1 MVLTSQP
8 AGNVTVTISGHSGT
22 DLTLSGTTLTNNVLT
37 FTTDNWDTA
46 QTVKVV
52 AAEDDDADQDAEVTL
67 VHAIGSTADTV
78 YDALADQ
85 SVTVSITE
93 NDEVGVNINPT
104 TLTVTEG
111 DATGNSYTVVLAT
124 QPAGNVTVTISGHS
138 GTDLTVSGTTLTN
151 NVLTFTTDN
160 WDTVQTVKVVAGE
173 DADATTDPDV
183 TLAHDI
189 SSTDDSDYNDL
200 GDQSVTVSIT
210 EDDAAGVTINPT
222 SLTVT
227 EGDATGASYTVVLT
241 SQPAGDVTIAIS
253 GQAGTDLT
261 LSGTTLT
268 NNVLTFTTENW
279 GTAQTVTAKAAEDGD
294 VTLVHDISSTDDSD
308 YNALADQSVTV
319 SITENDVVG
328 VTINPTTLTVNEGD
342 ATGASY
348 AVTLTSQPAGD
359 VTIAISGQ
367 AGTDLT
373 LSGTSLSNDGELTFT
388 TENWGT
394 AQTVKVKA
402 AEDGDADQDAD
413 VTLVHAIGS
422 TDDSAYNALADQSVT
437 VSITENDV
445 VGVTINPTTLTVNE
459 GDATGNSYA
468 VTLTSQPAGDVTI
481 AISGQAGTDLTLS
494 GTTLTN
500 NVLTFT
506 DQNWGTAQ
514 TVKVVAGEDDDADQD
529 ADVTLVHEISST
541 DDTAYHA
548 LADQSVTVSITE
560 NDAVGVTVTFEKE
573 VHYTIEG
580 ASGAAGVEVL
590 LSAPLQTEVTIPITV
605 LSQSTADPDDYLV
618 DEHAGYA
625 SDPGL
630 TFSPGETFGYIFIKA
645 VLDTVDENT
654 ETVVLGFGALPAGI
668 SEGSPR
674 RSTVE
679 IKDAI
684 QVSFANSSYTVEEG
698 GGGVEVVVKL
708 NKPRNNLRIPLTAN
722 GHGGADASDF
732 TGVPQ
737 EVVFKDDETEKTF
750 TVVAIE
756 DTEEEN
762 GEMVRL
768 GFGAFSEGIVAIS
781 PDSAMVMIN
790 DDPESS
796 PQLSCDAVWCATA
809 VLTVRG
815 VQDESRLISGWARS
829 GSPPG
834 SLSDD
839 DFTYGGVE
847 YTLGEI
853 IVISQDDNPE
863 RSRFYFFFYNAEV
876 PTEAHYSRWTLY
888 IDDFTLSFTSD
899 NMTPNGFVWRDL
911 EFSTDKY
918 RNPPITLQLR
928 IEESS
933 ENQQISENGMAQA
946 QGANTPATGAPVIN
960 GTPLARQELTA
971 DTSGIEDADGLT
983 NVTYSYQWI
992 AGGSDIDGAAN
1003 STYTLSDDDE
1013 GKAIRV
1019 RVSFTDDAGNDE
1031 TLTSNAVAA
1040 AVAPLP
1046 PLTASLPNS
1055 PFQSPRH
1062 QGAGDKPQVVVAFSL
1077 PVASFEKTTP
1087 SVSLTGATVSS
1098 VRRHEEEGLENAW
1111 IFFLNPNGA
1120 DDIVFSLVTGQPC
1133 DSGGICTED
1142 GGLLSEGV
1150 QVTVPGPEEEED
1162 EPEPSSQEQEQ
1173 EQAGDD
1179 QQTPQS
1185 PPPAPT
1191 NLTATVN
1198 ADGHIVLSW
1207 TAPGDDSI
1215 TGYQVLRRRPG
1226 EGEATLL
1233 VYVADTRSTATT
1245 FTDTG
1250 VAAGVKHVYRVKAIN
1265 AAGLSGWS
1273 NYVNPTP

>member
-1 MVLTSQP
+1 MKIT
-8 AGNVTVTISGHSGT
+8 
-22 DLTLSGTTLTNNVLT
+22 
-37 FTTDNWDTA
+37 
-46 QTVKVV
+46 
-52 AAEDDDADQDAEVTL
+52 AAEDGDADQDADVTL
-67 VHAIGSTADTV
+67 AHAIGSADDSV
-78 YDALADQ
+78 YNALGDQ

-93 NDEVGVNINPT
+93 NDVVGVTINPT

-111 DATGNSYTVVLAT
+111 DAA
-124 QPAGNVTVTISGHS
+124 
-138 GTDLTVSGTTLTN
+138 
-151 NVLTFTTDN
+151 
-160 WDTVQTVKVVAGE
+160 
-173 DADATTDPDV
+173 
-183 TLAHDI
+183 
-189 SSTDDSDYNDL
+189 
-200 GDQSVTVSIT
+200 
-210 EDDAAGVTINPT
+210 
-222 SLTVT
+222 
-227 EGDATGASYTVVLT
+227 GASYTVVLT

-261 LSGTTLT
+261 LSGT
-268 NNVLTFTTENW
+268 
-279 GTAQTVTAKAAEDGD
+279 G
-294 VTLVHDISSTDDSD
+294 
-308 YNALADQSVTV
+308 
-319 SITENDVVG
+319 
-328 VTINPTTLTVNEGD
+328 
-342 ATGASY
+342 
-348 AVTLTSQPAGD
+348 
-359 VTIAISGQ
+359 
-367 AGTDLT
+367 
-373 LSGTSLSNDGELTFT
+373 LSNDGELTFT
-388 TENWGT
+388 TENWAT
-394 AQTVKVKA
+394 AQTVTVKA
-402 AEDGDADQDAD
+402 AEDGDADQDAE

-422 TDDSAYNALADQSVT
+422 TDDSAYHALADQSVT

-514 TVKVVAGEDDDADQD
+514 TVKVKAAEDGDADQD
-529 ADVTLVHEISST
+529 ADVTLVHAIGST
-541 DDTAYHA
+541 DDSAYHALADQSVTVSITENDVVGVTINPTTLTVTEGDAAGASYTVVLTSQPAGDVTIAISGQADTDLTLSGTTLTNNVLTFTDQNWGTAQTVKVKAAEDGDADQDADVTLAHAIGSTDDSDYNA

-590 LSAPLQTEVTIPITV
+590 LSAPLATEVTIPITV
-605 LSQSTADPDDYLV
+605 LSESTADTGDYLV
-618 DEHAGYA
+618 DDHAGHA

-645 VLDTVDENT
+645 VLDTVEEDT
-654 ETVVLGFGALPAGI
+654 ETVVLGFGTLPEGV
-668 SEGSPR
+668 SEGSPN

-698 GGGVEVVVKL
+698 RAGVEVVVKL

-737 EVVFKDDETEKTF
+737 EVVFEDDETEKTF

-768 GFGAFSEGIVAIS
+768 GFGAFSEGIVAIP

-888 IDDFTLSFTSD
+888 IDDFALSFTSD
-899 NMTPNGFVWRDL
+899 NMTPNGFFWRDL

-1055 PFQSPRH
+1055 PVQSPRH
-1062 QGAGDKPQVVVAFSL
+1062 QGAGDKPPGRGRLQPAGGVV
-1077 PVASFEKTTP
+1077 
-1087 SVSLTGATVSS
+1087 
-1098 VRRHEEEGLENAW
+1098 
-1111 IFFLNPNGA
+1111 
-1120 DDIVFSLVTGQPC
+1120 
-1133 DSGGICTED
+1133 
-1142 GGLLSEGV
+1142 
-1150 QVTVPGPEEEED
+1150 
-1162 EPEPSSQEQEQ
+1162 
-1173 EQAGDD
+1173 
-1179 QQTPQS
+1179 
-1185 PPPAPT
+1185 
-1191 NLTATVN
+1191 
-1198 ADGHIVLSW
+1198 
-1207 TAPGDDSI
+1207 
-1215 TGYQVLRRRPG
+1215 
-1226 EGEATLL
+1226 
-1233 VYVADTRSTATT
+1233 
-1245 FTDTG
+1245 
-1250 VAAGVKHVYRVKAIN
+1250 
-1265 AAGLSGWS
+1265 
-1273 NYVNPTP
+1273 

>member
-1 MVLTSQP
+1 M
-8 AGNVTVTISGHSGT
+8 
-22 DLTLSGTTLTNNVLT
+22 
-37 FTTDNWDTA
+37 
-46 QTVKVV
+46 
-52 AAEDDDADQDAEVTL
+52 
-67 VHAIGSTADTV
+67 
-78 YDALADQ
+78 
-85 SVTVSITE
+85 
-93 NDEVGVNINPT
+93 
-104 TLTVTEG
+104 
-111 DATGNSYTVVLAT
+111 
-124 QPAGNVTVTISGHS
+124 
-138 GTDLTVSGTTLTN
+138 
-151 NVLTFTTDN
+151 
-160 WDTVQTVKVVAGE
+160 
-173 DADATTDPDV
+173 
-183 TLAHDI
+183 
-189 SSTDDSDYNDL
+189 
-200 GDQSVTVSIT
+200 
-210 EDDAAGVTINPT
+210 
-222 SLTVT
+222 
-227 EGDATGASYTVVLT
+227 
-241 SQPAGDVTIAIS
+241 
-253 GQAGTDLT
+253 
-261 LSGTTLT
+261 
-268 NNVLTFTTENW
+268 
-279 GTAQTVTAKAAEDGD
+279 
-294 VTLVHDISSTDDSD
+294 
-308 YNALADQSVTV
+308 
-319 SITENDVVG
+319 
-328 VTINPTTLTVNEGD
+328 
-342 ATGASY
+342 
-348 AVTLTSQPAGD
+348 
-359 VTIAISGQ
+359 
-367 AGTDLT
+367 
-373 LSGTSLSNDGELTFT
+373 
-388 TENWGT
+388 
-394 AQTVKVKA
+394 
-402 AEDGDADQDAD
+402 
-413 VTLVHAIGS
+413 
-422 TDDSAYNALADQSVT
+422 
-437 VSITENDV
+437 
-445 VGVTINPTTLTVNE
+445 
-459 GDATGNSYA
+459 
-468 VTLTSQPAGDVTI
+468 
-481 AISGQAGTDLTLS
+481 
-494 GTTLTN
+494 
-500 NVLTFT
+500 
-506 DQNWGTAQ
+506 
-514 TVKVVAGEDDDADQD
+514 
-529 ADVTLVHEISST
+529 
-541 DDTAYHA
+541 
-548 LADQSVTVSITE
+548 
-560 NDAVGVTVTFEKE
+560 
-573 VHYTIEG
+573 
-580 ASGAAGVEVL
+580 
-590 LSAPLQTEVTIPITV
+590 
-605 LSQSTADPDDYLV
+605 
-618 DEHAGYA
+618 
-625 SDPGL
+625 
-630 TFSPGETFGYIFIKA
+630 
-645 VLDTVDENT
+645 
-654 ETVVLGFGALPAGI
+654 
-668 SEGSPR
+668 
-674 RSTVE
+674 
-679 IKDAI
+679 
-684 QVSFANSSYTVEEG
+684 
-698 GGGVEVVVKL
+698 
-708 NKPRNNLRIPLTAN
+708 
-722 GHGGADASDF
+722 
-732 TGVPQ
+732 
-737 EVVFKDDETEKTF
+737 
-750 TVVAIE
+750 
-756 DTEEEN
+756 
-762 GEMVRL
+762 RL

-888 IDDFTLSFTSD
+888 IDDFALSFTSD
-899 NMTPNGFVWRDL
+899 NMTPNGFFWRDL

-1173 EQAGDD
+1173 AGDD

-1207 TAPGDDSI
+1207 TAPDDDSI

-1265 AAGLSGWS
+1265 GAGLSGWS